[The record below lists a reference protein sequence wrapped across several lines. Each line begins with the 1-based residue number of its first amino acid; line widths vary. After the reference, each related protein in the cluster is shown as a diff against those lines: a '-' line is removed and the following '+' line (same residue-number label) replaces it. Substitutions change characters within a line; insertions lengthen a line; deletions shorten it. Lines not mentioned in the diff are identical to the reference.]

1 MLNRIRRTIT
11 RTRERY
17 LPKGR
22 HRRALT
28 PVHPTVIHLGRSA
41 RPTLPTGQR
50 RDRTGVLPGE
60 DTALV
65 RPYVLASE
73 KRARR
78 HSATSPHDLL
88 THTWLAPTEAL

>member
-1 MLNRIRRTIT
+1 MLNRIRRAIT

-28 PVHPTVIHLGRSA
+28 PVHPTVIHLDLSA
-41 RPTLPTGQR
+41 RPTRPTGQR
-50 RDRTGVLPGE
+50 RGRTEVLPGE

-73 KRARR
+73 ERARR
-78 HSATSPHDLL
+78 RQAAAPHDLL
-88 THTWLAPTEAL
+88 TLTWFAPTEAL